1 MKQPGRLSSSTVD
14 LKQGLYS
21 EYKPFL
27 EKDKVLIKRLLK
39 GIQSKRLVEA
49 QSSLIK
55 KYYYELTRSF
65 MIPLE
70 RYVSTL
76 MPLLR
81 DIAPFKSPPTL
92 RDFDY
97 EEFLETIEVAGPS
110 LTSGIKGD
118 WGNLYLSFLRSAN
131 FHHWF
136 AMKKREINN
145 KLRLVHLQALAAAV
159 CFLWCTKRTKQ
170 YTYNCT
176 RAEYCYTVFRNSRT
190 WKCGCLKNQNSSLSI
205 RS

>member
-1 MKQPGRLSSSTVD
+1 MKQPGKLNSSVD

-39 GIQSKRLVEA
+39 GIQSKRPVEA

-81 DIAPFKSPPTL
+81 DISPFKSPPTL
-92 RDFDY
+92 RDFDFD
-97 EEFLETIEVAGPS
+97 EFLDTIAVAGPS
-110 LTSGIKGD
+110 LTSGTKGD
-118 WGNLYLSFLRSAN
+118 WAGLYMSFLKSDN

-145 KLRLVHLQALAAAV
+145 KLKLVHLQALAEAV
-159 CFLWCTKRTKQ
+159 IGF
-170 YTYNCT
+170 
-176 RAEYCYTVFRNSRT
+176 
-190 WKCGCLKNQNSSLSI
+190 
-205 RS
+205 